1 MSVELKIGKHTY
13 NITRN
18 DVFMDNGFCVQL
30 LTQSK
35 RPIGN
40 FMSRPN
46 PVLSKRTIKQ
56 INDLGREKIDAIR
69 FSLSI

>member
-1 MSVELKIGKHTY
+1 MSIELKIGKYTY
-13 NITRN
+13 TITRN

-35 RPIGN
+35 RPIGS
-40 FMSRPN
+40 FMKRPN
-46 PVLSKRTIKQ
+46 PVLSKRTVKE